1 MSLNACGTRIHR
13 GHEWVIL
20 VMTLEEDKRFLC
32 VWLLYYV
39 SNFCRFANGARCQDI
54 NQVLLHGDHF
64 LLSAFSSSFL
74 SLKQKYF
81 HSE

>member
-1 MSLNACGTRIHR
+1 
-13 GHEWVIL
+13 

-54 NQVLLHGDHF
+54 DQVLLHAQCIQQHF
-64 LLSAFSSSFL
+64 FF
-74 SLKQKYF
+74 YMY
-81 HSE
+81 